1 MFSSSEVPHIFFD
14 SSNVIINCFFTHMNC
29 SEHVIQ
35 LTRNNS
41 AKPGSVRGSDSPA
54 STRAGSRAGP
64 GLRVSR
70 VRGHVSWLPV
80 SLLEEAVCPL
90 RLRRR
95 GARHRGRGGLHQIL
109 CGPDIREVRMC
120 DNPNVNTIYALGHLD
135 PKRKSP
141 GLCMDL
147 SVILARIKRFRIGEN
162 HLGEEDIYSISF
174 LFMTLTPSTVMT

>member
-1 MFSSSEVPHIFFD
+1 
-14 SSNVIINCFFTHMNC
+14 MNF

-64 GLRVSR
+64 GLRVSG
-70 VRGHVSWLPV
+70 VRRHVPRPPA

-90 RLRRR
+90 RLRPT
-95 GARHRGRGGLHQIL
+95 GARHRERGGLYQIL
-109 CGPDIREVRMC
+109 CGPDIREVRMFHHPMLIQYTC
-120 DNPNVNTIYALGHLD
+120 MYAFLGRLD

-141 GLCMDL
+141 GLCLDL
-147 SVILARIKRFRIGEN
+147 SVILARIKRFRIGES

-174 LFMTLTPSTVMT
+174 LFMTLTSSTVMP